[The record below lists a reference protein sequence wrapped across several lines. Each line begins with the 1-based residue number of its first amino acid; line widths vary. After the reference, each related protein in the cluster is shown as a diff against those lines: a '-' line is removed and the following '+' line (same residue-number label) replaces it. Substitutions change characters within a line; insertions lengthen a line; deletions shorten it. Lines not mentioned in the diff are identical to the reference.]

1 MTQTGERCRR
11 SKAESGKEGGVKG
24 EECDKEG
31 KLTMCPTKV
40 PAPSHIR
47 GLKVMVCSTNMLY
60 PIR

>member
-40 PAPSHIR
+40 PAPSHI
-47 GLKVMVCSTNMLY
+47 
-60 PIR
+60 